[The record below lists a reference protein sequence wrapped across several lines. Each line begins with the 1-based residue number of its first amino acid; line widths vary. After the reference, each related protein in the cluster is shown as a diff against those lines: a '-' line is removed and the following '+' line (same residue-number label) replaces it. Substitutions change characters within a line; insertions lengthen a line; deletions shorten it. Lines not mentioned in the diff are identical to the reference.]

1 MKFVGYNR
9 GDFIFKDGTAI
20 KGVNVYIMTEID
32 KTRGDG
38 FAVERIYLTDA
49 KLERGNIDL
58 ASLLN
63 REVMV
68 YYNRYGKA
76 EKIVAVD

>member
-9 GDFIFKDGTAI
+9 GDFISKDGTAI

-38 FAVERIYLTDA
+38 FAVERIYLAQEGKTA
-49 KLERGNIDL
+49 V
-58 ASLLN
+58 SLLWQN
-63 REVMV
+63 PLPP
-68 YYNRYGKA
+68 
-76 EKIVAVD
+76 